1 MSSKQ
6 RTVGVTL
13 CLVVLGLLVA
23 VPVFAGSGVVG
34 SVSGS
39 MNATVGGQVILPNA
53 TLFSG
58 DSLQVK
64 DGLAVVTL
72 GSSSRMVFG
81 RNTVASFLRDSNE
94 VTVLLDQGSVSVF
107 HDANG
112 APVRMKIGSLSVV
125 PVSGIK
131 TLGEVAVL
139 NGSVVVSAKDGM
151 LRVEGTGN
159 DVNVPKGKTITL
171 VAKTNA
177 PQSGGNPPGAG
188 RTGGSS
194 WQIVGTS
201 LTGLLLILEAVDL
214 SKISNASNNSSS
226 AASAAA
232 ADASAAQA
240 ALSAINALG
249 TINATELNDL
259 GCTLDTIEN
268 QHGIAST
275 WQPTAPCPSGT

>member
-1 MSSKQ
+1 
-6 RTVGVTL
+6 
-13 CLVVLGLLVA
+13 
-23 VPVFAGSGVVG
+23 
-34 SVSGS
+34 

-64 DGLAVVTL
+64 DGLAVVAL
-72 GSSSRMVFG
+72 GNSSRMVFG
-81 RNTVASFLRDSNE
+81 RNTVASFLRDTNE

-112 APVRMKIGSLSVV
+112 TPVRMKIGSLSVV
-125 PVSGIK
+125 PVSGFK

-159 DVNVPKGKTITL
+159 DVNVPKGKTVTL
-171 VAKTNA
+171 VPKTNA
-177 PQSGGNPPGAG
+177 PQAGGTPPGPGAG
-188 RTGGSS
+188 RTSGSY
-194 WQIVGTS
+194 WQIVGTT
-201 LTGLLLILEAVDL
+201 LTGLLLILEAVDVSKL
-214 SKISNASNNSSS
+214 STASDNASS

-240 ALSAINALG
+240 ALSALGALG
-249 TINATELNDL
+249 TVNATELNDL
-259 GCTLDTIEN
+259 GCALDTIEGT
-268 QHGIAST
+268 HGIAST
-275 WQPTAPCPSGT
+275 WTPTAPCPPGT